1 LYENYCPNVRPCPRV
16 PHECGKNPSART
28 LGCVCADAPQRQRGH
43 GASARTHPSV
53 LADMGVRVD
62 APPSRV
68 VTRTITDGR
77 TDGRMDGRTMAA
89 GASVT
94 WTHYSVLFEVTW
106 DKTLASARMLGCV
119 HTDAPCPCGCQ
130 HIRVD
135 ASARPCGCE
144 CFTLGNFKK
153 DATVRLSHG
162 CPCGHRPTARPSVRP
177 LSSA

>member
-1 LYENYCPNVRPCPRV
+1 LDENYCPNVRPCPRV

-94 WTHYSVLFEVTW
+94 WTDCSVLLEVTW
-106 DKTLASARMLGCV
+106 GRTLASARTQFCV
-119 HTDAPCPCGCQ
+119 HADMGVRTDAPPY
-130 HIRVD
+130 
-135 ASARPCGCE
+135 P
-144 CFTLGNFKK
+144 
-153 DATVRLSHG
+153 
-162 CPCGHRPTARPSVRP
+162 P
-177 LSSA
+177 LSLPPLPFSLPPLLSPPPHRRKKNKK